1 MNLDWMQSQDCVN
14 HDKLKN
20 NLNWFFKYGYFG
32 DKIWNWLV
40 KTACESLKISMWNEK
55 MVKNDENHDI

>member
-1 MNLDWMQSQDCVN
+1 MNLDWMQWQDWVN

-20 NLNWFFKYGYFG
+20 NLNWFLKYGDFG

-40 KTACESLKISMWNEK
+40 KTSCESLKISMWNEK
-55 MVKNDENHDI
+55 MVKND